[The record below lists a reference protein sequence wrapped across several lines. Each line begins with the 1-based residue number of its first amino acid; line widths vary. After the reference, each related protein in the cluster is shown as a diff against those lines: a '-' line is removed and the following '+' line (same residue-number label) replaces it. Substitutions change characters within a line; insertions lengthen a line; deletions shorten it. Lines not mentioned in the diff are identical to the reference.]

1 MNAQLNLIL
10 ARQRAAELQRAGEHA
25 RLTREVRMRGHKSR
39 HRSLITRLRARPAR
53 VLGTLIL
60 SAMLAALVF
69 GAPAAMGDPVGQIS
83 EFSIGPNT
91 MPGPAYIAP
100 GADGN
105 LWFTEPYT
113 QKLGRITP
121 SGQITEYSNGL
132 GPGSVPYGIT
142 PGPDGNMWFTD
153 AGLLAGGTSGIG
165 WITPSGQISE
175 YRGRPESDH
184 LPVRDRAGRGWQ
196 HVVHRRQGGGG
207 GRDERDRAD
216 HPVGA
221 DHRVLRRPE
230 TGQRAAGDRA
240 RPRRQF
246 VVHRR
251 RGADAIGRITPS
263 GLITEYSAGLEPG
276 SEPEGIAPGPDGNLW
291 FTDAGAT
298 PAIGRITPSG
308 HDHGVHDRPGPA
320 QHADRDRGRPRRQP
334 VVHR

>member
-1 MNAQLNLIL
+1 MNAQLNHIL
-10 ARQRAAELQRAGEHA
+10 ARHRAAELQRAGEQA
-25 RLTREVRMRGHKSR
+25 RLAREVRMRGHKSR

-60 SAMLAALVF
+60 PAMLAALVF

-132 GPGSVPYGIT
+132 GPGSVPDGIT

-175 YRGRPESDH
+175 YA
-184 LPVRDRAGRGWQ
+184 AGLNQ
-196 HVVHRRQGGGG
+196 IIFPF
-207 GRDERDRAD
+207 AIA
-216 HPVGA
+216 PGA
-221 DHRVLRRPE
+221 DGNMWFTDARVVVAGE
-230 TGQRAAGDRA
+230 TS
-240 RPRRQF
+240 
-246 VVHRR
+246 
-251 RGADAIGRITPS
+251 AIGRITPS
-263 GLITEYSAGLEPG
+263 GQITEYSAGLKPG
-276 SEPEGIAPGPDGNLW
+276 SGPQGIAPGPDGNLW
-291 FTDAGAT
+291 FTDAGARRDWADHPVGADHRVLRRPRAGQRAGGDRART
-298 PAIGRITPSG
+298 RRQPVVHRRRRDPRDRANHPVGD
-308 HDHGVHDRPGPA
+308 DHGVHDRPGPA